1 MSING
6 KVKCEMLN
14 EVTWQTDEN
23 VKEHNVHLYAEIA
36 GLNKQI
42 DELKKK
48 VKNIREYVQT
58 MDEYFA

>member
-14 EVTWQTDEN
+14 EATWRTDEN
-23 VKEHNVHLYAEIA
+23 VDEHNVHLYAEIA
-36 GLNKQI
+36 YLNKQI

-48 VKNIREYVQT
+48 VKIHREYGE
-58 MDEYFA
+58 MKGKYFA